1 MLQLRFPLDLGT
13 WDASRSLF
21 TERAYCVCE
30 SVCVWGACKM
40 SWEHA
45 KIVYRSLDSNALR
58 WQVAREECQRF
69 VPIDSY
75 MALSEVYSIIPDA

>member
-21 TERAYCVCE
+21 TERANCVR
-30 SVCVWGACKM
+30 VCVGGTCKM

-45 KIVYRSLDSNALR
+45 RNVYRSLDSNALR
-58 WQVAREECQRF
+58 WQACERG
-69 VPIDSY
+69 
-75 MALSEVYSIIPDA
+75 IPAFCTH